1 MLCKIWVEI
10 TMVKKRFRRTL
21 KDVQVLRSEPSKK
34 YVPKGGSLSKL
45 NLEMTDLIC
54 DALSRGHYPQFA
66 AANAGISYETLKN
79 WLKKGKSD
87 FERLSRLDERGVP
100 LRDEDYSLFFDLY
113 MKVQKALFNVQDS
126 PLQNIIAASEEDWR
140 AAAHFLERRFPKEW
154 GKKEG
159 KTAIEVNANT
169 TTQTVIV
176 VPEKAKSVDEW
187 NEMVE
192 ERRRIAEQKLQEEN
206 ALEVAAEEVE
216 KQDS

>member
-1 MLCKIWVEI
+1 
-10 TMVKKRFRRTL
+10 MVKKRFRRTL

-54 DALSRGHYPQFA
+54 DALGRGHYPQFA

-79 WLKKGKSD
+79 WLKRGRD
-87 FERLSRLDERGVP
+87 DYERLSKLDERGVP

-113 MKVQKALFNVQDS
+113 VKVQRALFNVQDG
-126 PLQNIIAASEEDWR
+126 PLQNIVAASEEDWR

-176 VPEKAKSVDEW
+176 VPEKAKSVEEW
-187 NEMVE
+187 DRMVE
-192 ERRRIAEQKLQEEN
+192 ERRKIAEAKLLEEN
-206 ALEVAAEEVE
+206 AIDAETEEVHNE
-216 KQDS
+216 TK